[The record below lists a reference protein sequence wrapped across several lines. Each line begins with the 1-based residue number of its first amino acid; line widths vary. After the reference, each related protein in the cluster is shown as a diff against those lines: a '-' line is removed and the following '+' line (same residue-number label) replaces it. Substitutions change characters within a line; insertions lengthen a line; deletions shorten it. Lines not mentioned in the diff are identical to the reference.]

1 MKSTPTVVKT
11 GIGAAAIAAAGI
23 FGAGISSAAP
33 PTVQSLG
40 TSESLFDG
48 ALVTNYTV
56 NNLHPSNVV
65 IPGYTPQGKL
75 YQADVNVRSDSGT
88 VTPLISDFNARA
100 ADGTTYR
107 VIDTVPV
114 PNGVPPEPLN
124 QGQQANGEIYF
135 DVTGPPPNGVVYND
149 GVEDVLIWT
158 TPANI
163 NHPA

>member
-1 MKSTPTVVKT
+1 MKFTSTTVKT
-11 GIGAAAIAAAGI
+11 GIGAAALAAAGVV
-23 FGAGISSAAP
+23 GAGIASAAP

-48 ALVTNYTV
+48 PMVTNYTV
-56 NNLHPSNVV
+56 NNLQPSNAV

-75 YQADVNVRSDSGT
+75 YQADVTVRSDGGT

-114 PNGVPPEPLN
+114 PNGVPPAPLN

-135 DVTGPPPNGVVYND
+135 DVTGQPPNGVVYND
-149 GVEDVLIWT
+149 GTEDVLIWT
-158 TPANI
+158 TPSNVT
-163 NHPA
+163 HP